1 MDFLPVFLDLRAR
14 LVLVLGDGPV
24 AMRKAALARQAGA
37 EVRGATVFSP
47 ALLDGVSFA
56 IGAEASEDD
65 LAALSASAGARGIP
79 VNIVDR
85 PELCTAIMPAVVDRA
100 PITVAISSG
109 GTAPVLARLIRAR
122 IEEMLSPSIGRL
134 ASLAARLRE
143 ETVRRLPDL
152 NARRRMLER
161 VFTGTVA
168 ARFLAGDESG
178 AEAEYRALLEAPSSE
193 SPAAPVFFLRAS
205 DPDLLTLR
213 AARLL
218 GMADAIVHNADVS
231 AEVLGL
237 ARREAVLHRAGPDS
251 TAELA
256 AFARRGKLV
265 VRIDS
270 EAGNSEKERAALAE
284 MGIESVVIPFVA

>member
-1 MDFLPVFLDLRAR
+1 VFLDLRAR
-14 LVLVLGDGPV
+14 LVLVLGNGPV
-24 AMRKAALARQAGA
+24 AMRKAAMARQAGA
-37 EVRGATVFSP
+37 EVRTATVFSP
-47 ALLDGVSFA
+47 ALLDGVSLA
-56 IGAEASEDD
+56 IGADAPEGD

-218 GMADAIVHNADVS
+218 GMADAIIHNADVS

-237 ARREAVLHRAGPDS
+237 ARREAALHLAGPDS